1 MPKSKISIASIR
13 KAEIVD
19 AAIAVIARKGLQG
32 LSLSEIEKVASMSRG
47 QLTYYFPSKES
58 ILLAV
63 FDRMLELLQNE
74 VSGFVSLNV
83 GRNKGKFI
91 GWQKVSAL
99 VNHFIESQPLS
110 DPFHALEFTF
120 LSQISHRQDFKRRLS
135 ELYEDWR
142 TQMALDLD
150 SKNKNES
157 KYRDFATLVQ
167 AILHG
172 LNIQKAA
179 DPKSF
184 DPQTMSRLVLDVLSS
199 YLFKIGKPKK
209 KRKEASASGVRS

>member
-74 VSGFVSLNV
+74 VSGFVSQNA
-83 GRNKGKFI
+83 GRNQGKFG

-150 SKNKNES
+150 SKNKI
-157 KYRDFATLVQ
+157 KHRDFATLVQ

>member
-32 LSLSEIEKVASMSRG
+32 LSLSEIEKNASMSRG

-74 VSGFVSLNV
+74 VSGFVSLNA
-83 GRNKGKFI
+83 GRNKGKFG

-150 SKNKNES
+150 SKNKI
-157 KYRDFATLVQ
+157 KHRDFATLVQ